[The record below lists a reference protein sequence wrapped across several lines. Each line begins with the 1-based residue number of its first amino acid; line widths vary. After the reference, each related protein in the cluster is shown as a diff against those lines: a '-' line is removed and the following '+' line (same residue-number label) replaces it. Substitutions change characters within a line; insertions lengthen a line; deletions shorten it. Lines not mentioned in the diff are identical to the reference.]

1 MISQS
6 KFDIQQSGNTM
17 NSKRN
22 SNRTI
27 FKLLQQFDFIER
39 KKIYIYI
46 FNSQFALLI
55 VSIIIIIIRH
65 LRESYS

>member
-39 KKIYIYI
+39 KNIYIYI

-55 VSIIIIIIRH
+55 VSIIIIIRH
-65 LRESYS
+65 LLESYS

>member
-39 KKIYIYI
+39 KNIYIYI
-46 FNSQFALLI
+46 
-55 VSIIIIIIRH
+55 
-65 LRESYS
+65 